1 MMMASWRHIWYWHR
15 WWCCC
20 CCFISQTLKN
30 MDLTTLL
37 FKSAVNNS
45 SGQES
50 SGFGNKAATT
60 SYTKNILWKTCSV
73 KNCSIHVKYFVSV
86 NVMTANRIS
95 SLIQNSNAIRQFTF
109 SCNPCLIHWE
119 LKMPFYVFNWRENQ
133 FETICCI
140 PSNKIYFAS
149 SLKMVI
155 MISFM

>member
-15 WWCCC
+15 WCCCC

-73 KNCSIHVKYFVSV
+73 KNCSIYVKKSLVKYFVSV

-95 SLIQNSNAIRQFTF
+95 SEIQMRFDNSHFHATHAWYTESSKCHSMFSIDVKINSKQSVAYQAIKF
-109 SCNPCLIHWE
+109 
-119 LKMPFYVFNWRENQ
+119 
-133 FETICCI
+133 
-140 PSNKIYFAS
+140 
-149 SLKMVI
+149 
-155 MISFM
+155 ISHLH